1 MTNSISPFA
10 GTPES
15 YSAKIERSPSQPV
28 LVMQKPAQVASTNT
42 QQGVKTASKSKPRKR
57 VNTAE
62 KRNQHNAI
70 ERQRRETLNGKF
82 LSLARLLPSLASH
95 RRPSK
100 SAIVN
105 GSISHLTFQRD
116 QRLMASRLLR
126 QLCAD
131 RDALAKECNEWR
143 AANGFQPKD
152 ALSAWTEEM
161 EEVCNVEKEVFGNF
175 AHMQEDDGDDG
186 DQDGQDFGGNDF
198 VNDNDSGLG
207 LGLGFN
213 GLQARDMSLEQ
224 AAAVAAANV
233 NVNVTF
239 NPMSGLI
246 TPRSST
252 DMDMSQVLNKGLPQ
266 LPQTQLSLPQLSQT
280 QDGGINWAD
289 FSFVSNNNNN
299 SNTQENSN
307 PLATSASSLPF
318 SAFMSDSL
326 SSSPSGCSPTGS
338 VHTGNGIP
346 TPPTSAELGSGFT
359 HTPSPRSSHSQSGAD
374 EVQNVK
380 PSQKWTEQQ
389 LLFLHSVQ
397 QQQLQQRQQAQ
408 ASLLQQAAAQVQAH
422 SLPQV
427 QSSAQSFNPAVF
439 TNSFSFMNGNGQHS
453 ANVSNGN
460 NGQVMNLMASMFPQ
474 QSNVHVGNHMPTQP
488 PVLQRAQTE
497 QMDAWRRMTIA
508 SGMMRGPWEQS
519 NNNAAVKGF

>member
-1 MTNSISPFA
+1 MSSFS

-15 YSAKIERSPSQPV
+15 YSAKIERSPSQSA
-28 LVMQKPAQVASTNT
+28 LNMQKPASSAPNAAAAPQQVSKAPT
-42 QQGVKTASKSKPRKR
+42 KSKPRKR

-70 ERQRRETLNGKF
+70 ERQRRETLNSKF

-143 AANGFQPKD
+143 AANGFPPKD
-152 ALSAWTEEM
+152 SLTAWTEEM
-161 EEVCNVEKEVFGNF
+161 DEVCNVEKEVFGNF
-175 AHMQEDDGDDG
+175 ATMDDGDDDA
-186 DQDGQDFGGNDF
+186 DQDGPEFGGNDF
-198 VNDNDSGLG
+198 SAGEDAGHG

-213 GLQARDMSLEQ
+213 GMNAHDMSLER

-233 NVNVTF
+233 NVNVAF
-239 NPMSGLI
+239 DPMSGLI
-246 TPRSST
+246 TPRHST
-252 DMDMSQVLNKGLPQ
+252 DMDPLSHVFINNKGLPQ
-266 LPQTQLSLPQLSQT
+266 LSQTHNLPQIQQT
-280 QDGGINWAD
+280 PGQQNEGINWAD
-289 FSFVSNNNNN
+289 FSFVNNNNN
-299 SNTQENSN
+299 GSHHDKPN
-307 PLATSASSLPF
+307 PLATSTSSLPF

-338 VHTGNGIP
+338 AHTGTGIP
-346 TPPTSAELGSGFT
+346 TPPTTAELGSGFT
-359 HTPSPRSSHSQSGAD
+359 HTPSPRSSSVVD
-374 EVQNVK
+374 DVVQGK
-380 PSQKWTEQQ
+380 APQRWTEQQ

-408 ASLLQQAAAQVQAH
+408 ASMLHQATQSHVQ

-427 QSSAQSFNPAVF
+427 QPTGQSFNPAVF
-439 TNSFSFMNGNGQHS
+439 TNSFSFGLNGNG
-453 ANVSNGN
+453 NNNGN
-460 NGQVMNLMASMFPQ
+460 GNVNGNGDVMNLMASMFPQ
-474 QSNVHVGNHMPTQP
+474 QSNVHVGNMPSVQP
-488 PVLQRAQTE
+488 PQLQRAQTE

-508 SGMMRGPWEQS
+508 NGMMRGVWEQGNS
-519 NNNAAVKGF
+519 AAVKGF